1 MVATEIGQLANTS
14 ADAVHNIEGLIGQI
28 NGLVK
33 DTIKQTKESVENINH
48 SSSLVEDTLKTF
60 DSIFGNIDQV
70 NGLVHELIKKVEK
83 VDDVATNV
91 AAISEQQAA
100 SSEEIWQHLSQW
112 CVRLTILREIVK
124 VFLRV
129 QRS

>member
-1 MVATEIGQLANTS
+1 M
-14 ADAVHNIEGLIGQI
+14 
-28 NGLVK
+28 
-33 DTIKQTKESVENINH
+33 
-48 SSSLVEDTLKTF
+48 
-60 DSIFGNIDQV
+60 

-100 SSEEIWQHLSQW
+100 SSEEILATSESW